1 MLESDTED
9 GVFITKQAALAAI
22 RPINCSWVF
31 LRTPGFDRESRK
43 RSMMFHNRIELFSA
57 RVKPR
62 PFKTLHDKAL
72 CLGQVKK
79 MVKTKKAARY
89 TDCTSTMK

>member
-9 GVFITKQAALAAI
+9 GVFITKQAALAAVM
-22 RPINCSWVF
+22 PINCSWVF
-31 LRTPGFDRESRK
+31 LRTPGFDRESQK
-43 RSMMFHNRIELFSA
+43 RSMTFHNRIELFSA

-72 CLGQVKK
+72 CLDQVKK
-79 MVKTKKAARY
+79 MVKTKKAVRY